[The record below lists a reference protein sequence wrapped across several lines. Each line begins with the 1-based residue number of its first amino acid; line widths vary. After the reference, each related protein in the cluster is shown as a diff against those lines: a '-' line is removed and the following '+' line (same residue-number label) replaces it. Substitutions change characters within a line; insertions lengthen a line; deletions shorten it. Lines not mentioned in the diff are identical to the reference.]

1 MKNEIATDGSLSH
14 EYYVLQVNGRVNSTH
29 RRYEDAVRAG
39 LLLKYQFP
47 HNDIK
52 VREITSTQEITQE
65 NVLH

>member
-1 MKNEIATDGSLSH
+1 
-14 EYYVLQVNGRVNSTH
+14 
-29 RRYEDAVRAG
+29 VRAG